1 MVRKQQSIP
10 QVLVIAQ
17 FSGITTD
24 IFAQISQI
32 VDRQTGWA
40 SRMVPIQQTGKAFRS
55 KPLDPIFNRSG
66 RVSIQAS
73 RVTGTGS
80 VQNMQNSMEPM
91 EVASF
96 GSARNFVLDSSLE
109 YLSIRN
115 TCPSHWEPPFFLY
128 SQYTL
133 FLN

>member
-1 MVRKQQSIP
+1 MVRQQQSIP

-24 IFAQISQI
+24 IFSQISQI
-32 VDRQTGWA
+32 VGRQTGWA
-40 SRMVPIQQTGKAFRS
+40 ARMVSIQQTGEAFRS

-80 VQNMQNSMEPM
+80 IQNMQNSMEPM

-96 GSARNFVLDSSLE
+96 GS
-109 YLSIRN
+109 
-115 TCPSHWEPPFFLY
+115 T
-128 SQYTL
+128 
-133 FLN
+133 

>member
-24 IFAQISQI
+24 IFAQISQL

-40 SRMVPIQQTGKAFRS
+40 SRMVSIQQTGKAFRS

-80 VQNMQNSMEPM
+80 VQNMQNSMESM

-96 GSARNFVLDSSLE
+96 WS
-109 YLSIRN
+109 
-115 TCPSHWEPPFFLY
+115 T
-128 SQYTL
+128 
-133 FLN
+133 